1 MKTIHSHEISTPQN
15 APFKKILIANRGEI
29 AIRVTRACREL
40 GIGTVAVFS
49 DADRES
55 LHVFLADEAYHIG
68 PSPSKESYL
77 NFRKIIEVAKA
88 AGVDAIHP
96 GYGFLSENPVFVRA
110 CREAGI
116 TFIGPTPEN
125 MESMGDKLSAKALMK
140 KAGVPLVPGSD
151 GGVETV
157 EEALVI
163 VKKIGLPIIIKATAG
178 GGGKGMRVVRHESE
192 IESAFRACRSEGQ
205 NYFANPTVY
214 IERFINDPKHIEI
227 QVFGDTHGNVVH
239 LFERECSVQ
248 RRHQK
253 IIEESPSPSVP
264 MDVKLKMGEAAVRA
278 AKSIGYVGAGTI
290 EFIFDNQTKEFFFME
305 MNTRLQVEHPITE
318 LVIGVDLVKEQ
329 IFVAKGHKLSF
340 KQEDIKQKGHA
351 IEARICAEDPS
362 TYKPSPGL
370 IRACRHPQ
378 GPFLRID
385 SYAYPGYE
393 VPIYYDPM
401 ICKVITWGDTR
412 EEAIDRMQRALAEFV
427 LTGIKTNIVLHRT
440 ILGHEKFLD
449 GSYTTQFIEK
459 NFEVLEPQMFREV
472 NDRVFLIAA
481 AITAFEDRKSKDVR
495 RFNVRSNWRSLSRKI
510 QLRT

>member
-1 MKTIHSHEISTPQN
+1 MITP
-15 APFKKILIANRGEI
+15 PFKKILIANRGEI
-29 AIRVTRACREL
+29 AIRITRACREL
-40 GIGTVAVFS
+40 GIASAAVFS
-49 DADRES
+49 DADRDS

-77 NFRKIIEVAKA
+77 NYQKIIEVALQSGA
-88 AGVDAIHP
+88 EAIHP
-96 GYGFLSENPVFVRA
+96 GYGFLSENALFAQA
-110 CREAGI
+110 CKEVGI

-125 MESMGDKLSAKALMK
+125 MEAMGDKLSAKALMK
-140 KAGVPLVPGSD
+140 KANVPLVPGSE
-151 GGVETV
+151 GGLETI
-157 EEALVI
+157 EEASAI
-163 VKKIGLPIIIKATAG
+163 AKKIGFPIIIKASAG
-178 GGGKGMRVVRHESE
+178 GGGKGMRVVRNENE
-192 IESAFRACRSEGQ
+192 LESAFRACRSEGL

-227 QVFGDTHGNVVH
+227 QIFGDTHGNVVH

-253 IIEESPSPSVP
+253 IIEESPSPSISNEIRQ
-264 MDVKLKMGEAAVRA
+264 KMGLTAVKA
-278 AKSIGYVGAGTI
+278 AKSINYVGAGTI

-318 LVIGVDLVKEQ
+318 LVTGYDLVKEQ
-329 IFVAKGHKLSF
+329 IWVAKGKPLSF
-340 KQEDIKQKGHA
+340 KQEDVKQKGHA
-351 IEARICAEDPS
+351 IEARICAEDPV
-362 TYKPSPGL
+362 TYKPNPGK

-401 ICKVITWGDTR
+401 IAKVITWGDVR
-412 EEAIDRMQRALAEFV
+412 EEAIDRMERALSEFV
-427 LTGIKTNIVLHRT
+427 LTGIKSNIVLHKS
-440 ILGHEKFLD
+440 ILKHPKFID

-459 NFEVLEPQMFREV
+459 NFEVLEPAIFK
-472 NDRVFLIAA
+472 DIDDPVFLISA
-481 AITAFEDRKSKDVR
+481 AITAFQDRQSKDVR
-495 RFNVRSNWRSLSRKI
+495 RLNVASNWRRIGRKI

>member
-1 MKTIHSHEISTPQN
+1 MITP
-15 APFKKILIANRGEI
+15 PFKKILVANRGEI
-29 AIRVTRACREL
+29 AIRITRACREL
-40 GIGTVAVFS
+40 GISSVAVFS
-49 DADRES
+49 EADRDS

-68 PSPSKESYL
+68 PAPSKESYL
-77 NFRKIIEVAKA
+77 NFRKIIEVAKK

-110 CREAGI
+110 CKEAGI
-116 TFIGPTPEN
+116 IFIGPTPEN
-125 MESMGDKLSAKALMK
+125 MEAMGDKLSAKALMK
-140 KAGVPLVPGSD
+140 KAGVPLVPGSE
-151 GGVETV
+151 GGVESV
-157 EEALVI
+157 EDAQ
-163 VKKIGLPIIIKATAG
+163 KIAKEIGYPVIIKATAG
-178 GGGKGMRVVRHESE
+178 GGGKGMRVVRADSE
-192 IESAFRACRSEGQ
+192 LESAFRACRSEGQ

-214 IERFINDPKHIEI
+214 MEKFINDPKHIEI

-264 MDVKLKMGEAAVRA
+264 NDVRLKMGDAAVKA
-278 AKSIGYVGAGTI
+278 AKSIDYVGAGTI
-290 EFIFDNQTKEFFFME
+290 EFIFDNKTKEFFFME

-318 LVIGVDLVKEQ
+318 LVTGYDLVKEQ
-329 IFVAKGHKLSF
+329 IWVAKGKPLSF
-340 KQEDIKQKGHA
+340 KQSEIKQKGHA
-351 IEARICAEDPS
+351 IEARICAEDPV
-362 TYKPSPGL
+362 TYKPSPGK

-401 ICKVITWGDTR
+401 IAKVITYGDTR
-412 EEAIDRMQRALAEFV
+412 EEAIDRMERALSEFV
-427 LTGIKTNIVLHRT
+427 LTGIKTNIVLHKS
-440 ILGHEKFLD
+440 ILKSPKFLD

-459 NFEVLEPQMFREV
+459 NFEVLEPEIFRDV
-472 NDRVFLIAA
+472 DDPVFLISA
-481 AITAFEDRKSKDVR
+481 AITAYKDRQSKDVR
-495 RFNVRSNWRSLSRKI
+495 RLNVASNWRRVGRKM

>member
-1 MKTIHSHEISTPQN
+1 MIPP
-15 APFKKILIANRGEI
+15 PFKKILIANRGEI

-40 GIGTVAVFS
+40 GIASVAVFS
-49 DADRES
+49 DADRDS

-77 NFRKIIEVAKA
+77 NYRKILEVAKT

-96 GYGFLSENPVFVRA
+96 GYGFLSENAIFVRA
-110 CREAGI
+110 CKEAGI

-125 MESMGDKLSAKALMK
+125 MEAMGDKLSAKALMK

-157 EEALVI
+157 EDA
-163 VKKIGLPIIIKATAG
+163 VKITKSIGLPVIIKASAG
-178 GGGKGMRVVRHESE
+178 GGGKGMRVVRSEEE

-214 IERFINDPKHIEI
+214 IEKFINDPKHIEI

-264 MDVKLKMGEAAVRA
+264 PEVREKMGATAVRA
-278 AKSIGYVGAGTI
+278 AQSINYVGAGTI

-318 LVIGVDLVKEQ
+318 LVTGFDLVKEQ
-329 IFVAKGHKLSF
+329 IWVAKGKTLSF
-340 KQEDIKQKGHA
+340 EQKDIHQKGHA
-351 IEARICAEDPS
+351 IEARICAEDPI
-362 TYKPSPGL
+362 TYKPHPGV

-401 ICKVITWGDTR
+401 IAKVITWGENR
-412 EEAIDRMQRALAEFV
+412 EEAIDRMQRALTEFV
-427 LTGIKTNIVLHRT
+427 LTGIKTNIVLHKS
-440 ILGHEKFLD
+440 ILKHPKFLD
-449 GSYTTQFIEK
+449 GTYTTQFIEK
-459 NFEVLEPQMFREV
+459 NFEVLEPELFAEI
-472 NDRVFLIAA
+472 DDPVFLIAA
-481 AITAFEDRKSKDVR
+481 AITAYQDRKSKDVR
-495 RFNVRSNWRSLSRKI
+495 RLNVASNWRRIGRKI